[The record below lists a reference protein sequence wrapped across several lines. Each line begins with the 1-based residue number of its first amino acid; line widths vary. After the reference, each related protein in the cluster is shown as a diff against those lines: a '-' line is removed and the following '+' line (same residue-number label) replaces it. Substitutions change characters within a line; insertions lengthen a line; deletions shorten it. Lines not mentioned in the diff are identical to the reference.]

1 MNDKELNDKLDDIAS
16 ALRGISKTMDF
27 GLVMI
32 ILMLLI
38 LTLLQ

>member
-16 ALRGISKTMDF
+16 VLRSISRTIDF
-27 GLVMI
+27 GLAMI
-32 ILMLLI
+32 MLILLI